1 MATNSSTPTDF
12 EPEDNGHASMF
23 ESSHPAAPR
32 TEPPNPFDPASLHL
46 GSDYG
51 KDLGVRKVIT
61 TIPCRKPNKSEFFQV
76 RPGANWRLQTAVLEV
91 ENGVERQTYLV
102 AKQLWSSLDSEI
114 SPALVLTC
122 VNRFGDLFLWR
133 IKLPGPDGRTNT
145 WTQSALDISQHA
157 ERGWCRLVSDTK
169 NGHYSHL
176 EATGDLPGPKW
187 PELSFAEILK
197 IAFKDRFIDSPDHPI
212 LRQLRG
218 VS

>member
-1 MATNSSTPTDF
+1 MATLPASDKD
-12 EPEDNGHASMF
+12 PEDNGHAAGF
-23 ESSHPAAPR
+23 EPSHPAAPR
-32 TEPPNPFDPASLHL
+32 PAPPDPFDPASLHL

-51 KDLGVRKVIT
+51 KDMGVRKVIT

-76 RPGANWRLQTAVLEV
+76 RPGEKWRLTTAVLEV
-91 ENGVERQTYLV
+91 ENGVERQTFLV
-102 AKQLWSSLDSEI
+102 ARPLWADLEGEI

-133 IKLPGPDGRTNT
+133 LKLPGPDGRTNT
-145 WTQSALDISQHA
+145 WMESAMRIATYA
-157 ERGWCRLVSDTK
+157 ENRWCRLVSDTK

-176 EATGDLPGPKW
+176 EATGDLPEPKW
-187 PELSFAEILK
+187 PDLSFEDILRVG
-197 IAFKDRFIDSPDHPI
+197 FRDRFIDSPDHVI